1 MARLEDLNPGARVRG
16 ILPNQAVV
24 IVNVKWHGSSAIEV
38 IYKDI
43 QGQPHA
49 ELLFRN
55 QEPTLEV
62 VQEGSLCNFE
72 GEGAL
77 FRLVSEAHRIRLAHL
92 FDPLLAVHTSLV
104 EPLPHQISAVYEE
117 MLPRQPL
124 RFLLADDPGAGK
136 TIMAGLLIRE
146 LLIRGD
152 LHRCLIVCPGSLTLQ
167 WQEEMVQKFHLP
179 FEILTNDRLEA
190 ARTGN
195 PFQEIPLL
203 IARLDK
209 LSRDEALQYKLKQA
223 DWDLVVVD
231 EAHKLS
237 ASFFG
242 GEIKETKRYK
252 LGKLLSQLT
261 RHFLLMTA
269 TPHNGKEAD
278 FQLFLALLDG
288 DRFEGKF
295 RDGAHTCDVSDLM
308 RRLVKEDLVKF
319 DGKPLFPERRAYTV
333 QYALSDLEAKLYQEV
348 TDYVREEFNNV
359 DALDNDGRKRT
370 VGFALTILQRRLAS
384 SPEAIYQSLRRRRQR
399 LEQRLREEQLRSRGT
414 RNITVTIPPLDAE
427 GWEEDFED
435 YTADELEKQEEELVD
450 QATAARTI
458 VQLKAEIQRLQD
470 LEKLAER
477 VRRSGQDRKW
487 EELSKLLQNQGEMFD
502 AGGHR
507 RKLVIF
513 TEHRDTLE
521 YLADRV
527 RTLLGQSEAVVTLH
541 GSMGREERK
550 KAEEVFK
557 QDPAVQILIATDAA
571 GEGINLQRAHLMVNY
586 DLPWNPNRLEQR
598 FGRIHRIGQTE
609 VCHLWNLVAAE
620 TREGDVYLALLK
632 KLESEQKAL
641 GGKVFDVLGKAI
653 DGKELRELL
662 IEAIRYGDDP
672 EVRARLNQKVAD
684 YLDRERLRKLLE
696 ERALAHDSMDIT
708 KVQQIRLEMQRAEA
722 RKLQPHFI
730 ASFFLEAF
738 QHLGGTVQK
747 RESKRYEITHVPA
760 DIRNRDRQIG
770 LGAPILRKYERIT
783 FDKSLVSVPGKPLA
797 EFVCPGHPL
806 LEATIDLI
814 LERYRDLLRQ
824 GSVLVDERDPTE
836 TPRVLVYLEH
846 AIQDGRTDRNG
857 QRRVISR
864 RMQYAEILASPI
876 GRDGPHPPTPSPM
889 GRDDPHPPAPSP
901 MGRDDPHPPTPSPSG
916 RGGDGNEEFRI
927 RSAGYAPYLDY
938 RPLTAEEQALLKA
951 QASSYLPSFSSAKL
965 EGQVTTYAIE
975 HLVPQH
981 FQEVKAQREELINK
995 TERAVKDR
1003 LTREINYWDH
1013 RAAQLRLEEQAGK
1026 LNAKLNSAKARQ
1038 RADELADRLRK
1049 RLAELDQE
1057 RQLSSSPPVVVGK
1070 ALVIPVGLLQRL
1082 QGKRESTP
1090 ATFAR
1095 ETQRVEQAA
1104 MAAVMAIEQA
1114 LGYEPRDVSAENL
1127 GYDIESRG
1135 REGLRFIEVKG
1146 RVEGAETVT
1155 VTKNEILTALN
1166 KPDSYILALVQVPAD
1181 RDFPEGDVFRVKT
1194 PAGTYT
1200 VAGEGCEV
1208 RYVRRPFK
1216 REPDF
1221 AASSVNYK
1229 WKELWQQGS
1238 DPRLQS

>member
-1 MARLEDLNPGARVRG
+1 MARLEDLTPGARIRG
-16 ILPNQAVV
+16 ILPNQAVI

-38 IYKDI
+38 IYKDA
-43 QGQPHA
+43 QGQPHT
-49 ELLFRN
+49 ELLLRDR
-55 QEPTLEV
+55 EPALEV
-62 VQEGSLCNFE
+62 VAEGSFWNFR
-72 GEGAL
+72 GDGAL
-77 FRLVSEAHRIRLAHL
+77 FRLVSEAYRIRLAHL

-104 EPLPHQISAVYEE
+104 EPLPHQISAVYEK
-117 MLPRQPL
+117 MLTRQPL

-136 TIMAGLLIRE
+136 TVMAGLLIRE

-152 LHRCLIVCPGSLTLQ
+152 LHRCLIVCPGSLVLQ
-167 WQEEMVQKFHLP
+167 WQEEMAQKFHLP
-179 FEILTNDRLEA
+179 FEILTNDRIEA

-209 LSRDEALQYKLKQA
+209 LSRDEALQEKLKET

-242 GEIKETKRYK
+242 GEVKETKRYK

-269 TPHNGKEAD
+269 TPHNGREED

-295 RDGAHTCDVSDLM
+295 RDGVHTCDTSDLM

-333 QYALSDLEAKLYQEV
+333 QYTLSDLEALLYKEV

-359 DALDNDGRKRT
+359 DALGNDGRKRT

-427 GWEEDFED
+427 AWEEDFED

-458 VQLKAEIQRLQD
+458 VQLRAEIQRLQD

-513 TEHRDTLE
+513 TEHRDTLN

-527 RTLLGQSEAVVTLH
+527 KTLLGQPEAVVTLH
-541 GSMGREERK
+541 GSMSREERK
-550 KAEEVFK
+550 KAEEAFK

-620 TREGDVYLALLK
+620 TREGDVYLTLLR
-632 KLESEQKAL
+632 KLENEQKAL

-662 IEAIRYGDDP
+662 IEAIRYGDNP

-684 YLDRERLRKLLE
+684 CLDRDRLRQLLE

-708 KVQQIRLEMQRAEA
+708 KLQRIRAEMERAEA

-738 QHLGGTVQK
+738 QRLGGTVQR

-783 FDKSLVSVPGKPLA
+783 FDKSLISVPGKPLA
-797 EFVCPGHPL
+797 AFVCPGHPL

-864 RMQYAEILASPI
+864 RMQYVEILASPQ
-876 GRDGPHPPTPSPM
+876 GRDGPSAPRRCRDHPPAPSLI
-889 GRDDPHPPAPSP
+889 GIPHPPAPSP
-901 MGRDDPHPPTPSPSG
+901 IG
-916 RGGDGNEEFRI
+916 RGGDV

-938 RPLTAEEQALLKA
+938 RPLTAEEQALLEA
-951 QASSYLPSFSSAKL
+951 QASSCLPDFSPAEL
-965 EGQVTTYAIE
+965 EDQAMTYAIQ

-981 FQEVKAQREELINK
+981 FQEVKAQREEVINK
-995 TERAVKDR
+995 IELAVRDR
-1003 LTREINYWDH
+1003 LTQEINYWDH

-1026 LNAKLNSAKARQ
+1026 LNAKLNSAKAQQ
-1038 RADELADRLRK
+1038 RADELAARLQK
-1049 RLAELDQE
+1049 RLAELEQE
-1057 RQLSSSPPVVVGK
+1057 RRLSPSPPVVVGK

-1104 MAAVMAIEQA
+1104 MAAVMAIERA

-1135 REGLRFIEVKG
+1135 GEGLRFIEIKG

-1238 DPRLQS
+1238 DPRQQS